1 MDISLELPIGS
12 NSSDGEE
19 VSPPKGMESISD
31 DKVADF
37 YQEMFRVADNIR
49 NPRKVIWDQC
59 WDLYNGVYDWSGKAD
74 WQSKA
79 NIAKVRQVVDKATAK
94 FRTALIKMKRF
105 YQIESET
112 RLGIEK
118 GMFTMS
124 LMDYWLDRVNF
135 VSEFSVGLKSGLI
148 TSTLVYKVWWDWIST
163 QEPFVGQEMVK
174 EPILELGIKIGERE
188 VLQPVLR
195 TDERTIGVMGF
206 KAVNP
211 YNFWVGPKG
220 SYHIE
225 RTTAELA
232 YLENVAKK
240 KPGVYDRETLEKLR
254 ATSTT
259 SYEQKREA
267 NKKKEG
273 VPVPVGKYRRE
284 VDLYHYWGDIYDENG
299 KILMHNAT
307 FTMAGAENSRLV
319 LRKPRKNP
327 FLHGTSPYVHGTPY
341 VVPFST
347 YNRGIV
353 EDIIGIATMITELSN
368 LIIDGAQFDAIKG
381 FEIDTDIIDNPFEL
395 KKGHYPG
402 KAWAT
407 KSFNNPTNKQAIRPI
422 DAGQIP
428 REALMVLDRLDKEKQ
443 LSSGIISSFQGG
455 GEGFKTATEFAGASS
470 GASEGLDDA
479 ARTVE
484 ETTINPFLEK
494 FAKTIY
500 QYHEDYALPRL
511 TENFQQTASLMQPMT
526 PEERYAIMVGGY
538 GFKARG
544 ISIFLDKQQNSERA
558 AKFFELIANIPG
570 VLEMLGKE
578 GIAALI
584 EELVIAFGFNPSKIV
599 PGLGAPPVISP
610 AILAGQE
617 LPTGANGLPS
627 FSKPGLTLS
636 QASAGEQGRRLGGS
650 TNNPQANFGLQ

>member
-1 MDISLELPIGS
+1 MDTSLELPIGS
-12 NSSDGEE
+12 DSSDGEE
-19 VSPPKGMESISD
+19 VTPPKGKESISD

-37 YQEMFRVADNIR
+37 YQEMFRVADDIR
-49 NPRKVIWDQC
+49 NPRKIVWDQC

-74 WQSKA
+74 WQSKS

-112 RLGIEK
+112 RLGVEK
-118 GMFTMS
+118 GLFTMS

-135 VSEFSVGLKSGLI
+135 VTEFSTGLKSGLI
-148 TSTLVYKVWWDWIST
+148 TSTLVYKVWWDWVST
-163 QEPFVGQEMVK
+163 QEPFVSQEMVK
-174 EPILELGIKIGERE
+174 EPILEMGIKIGDRE
-188 VLQPVLR
+188 VMQPVLK
-195 TDERTIGVMGF
+195 TSERTMGVMGF

-211 YNFWVGPKG
+211 YNFWVGPNN
-220 SYHIE
+220 SYVIE
-225 RTTAELA
+225 RTTADLA

-240 KPGVYDRETLEKLR
+240 KPGVYEREALEKLR
-254 ATSTT
+254 LTSTT
-259 SYEQKREA
+259 SYDQRREA
-267 NKKKEG
+267 NQKKEG
-273 VPVPVGKYRRE
+273 KPFTQGKYRRE
-284 VDLYHYWGDIYDENG
+284 VDLYHYWGDIYAESG
-299 KILMHNAT
+299 EVLMHNGT
-307 FTMAGAENSRLV
+307 FTMAGDEHSRLV

-327 FLHGTSPYVHGTPY
+327 FLHGKPPYVHGTPY

-347 YNRGIV
+347 YNQGIV

-381 FEIDTDIIDNPFEL
+381 FEIDTDIIDNPYEL

-407 KSFNNPTNKQAIRPI
+407 KSFNNPTNKSAIRPI
-422 DAGQIP
+422 DAGNIP
-428 REALMVLDRLDKEKQ
+428 QEALKVLEILDKEKQ
-443 LSSGIISSFQGG
+443 LSTSVISGFQGV
-455 GEGFKTATEFAGASS
+455 GEGFKTATEFAGTSA

-484 ETTINPFLEK
+484 ETTINPFLEL

-500 QYHEDYALPRL
+500 QYHTDYTLPRL
-511 TENFQQTASLMQPMT
+511 TENFQKTASLIQPMT

-558 AKFFELIANIPG
+558 SWGILPASIGRIALLFVGLLKLLVAHALPG
-570 VLEMLGKE
+570 
-578 GIAALI
+578 
-584 EELVIAFGFNPSKIV
+584 
-599 PGLGAPPVISP
+599 
-610 AILAGQE
+610 
-617 LPTGANGLPS
+617 
-627 FSKPGLTLS
+627 
-636 QASAGEQGRRLGGS
+636 
-650 TNNPQANFGLQ
+650 